1 MDNHSRNVVFI
12 MMLKRI
18 LNTKL
23 LRLLMIA
30 LALSALAWTAVAFAG
45 DEEAAQIYLRGLNL
59 FYDAKHQG
67 ACVAFQLLIDKY
79 PGRPET
85 RDAIY
90 KIAESHYRRDEWEK
104 AGAFYRLYMER
115 FPLSANA
122 RDAEKRLAQC
132 ENWHGAQIRAAH
144 PLSLYPPLRHVAV
157 ISESL
162 PYGDMADLRRGFS
175 ALAGENFNTII
186 IWGTRPVQASIHR
199 PVRSATTQ
207 QGAYFKTNQI
217 PVIDADLVEN
227 ASRVAHGFGMRLLVM
242 IPVRDGPWMLDAQQ
256 LMDRKWSHASNEYN
270 ESTLLDPFNPE
281 AMQVIEALAADLAA
295 TSIDGIILTG
305 RLDLRPEEGMSA
317 KALEAYSIVMGSEAK
332 PEKFFQKD
340 EKGEMRFSEPFAQYA
355 LFKTRHMNGL
365 VKKIK
370 EKIKAANPAMQ
381 VFAELD
387 PLALIDPAQALS
399 RRSQDAK
406 ALFETGVDGIFVRY
420 DWRRDDPAFGQSVTM
435 RLDALARMSKEA
447 AAINSDGRRWIFALP
462 TEEAVGR
469 RFLPQWEITKA
480 LANLR
485 GGNAVGFAL
494 FPLSKTFPY
503 DRYLMPKTGSAPSTG
518 SVIAH

>member
-1 MDNHSRNVVFI
+1 
-12 MMLKRI
+12 
-18 LNTKL
+18 
-23 LRLLMIA
+23 MIA
-30 LALSALAWTAVAFAG
+30 SALFILAWTAVAFAD

-90 KIAESHYRRDEWEK
+90 KIAESHYRRNEWEK

-122 RDAEKRLAQC
+122 RDAKKRLAQC
-132 ENWHGAQIRAAH
+132 ENWHGAKIHAAR
-144 PLSLYPPLRHVAV
+144 PLSLYPPLRHAAV
-157 ISESL
+157 ISESI
-162 PYGDMADLRRGFS
+162 PYSDVADLRRGFS
-175 ALAGENFNTII
+175 DLAGENFNTII
-186 IWGTRPVQASIHR
+186 IWGTRPMQASIHG

-207 QGAYFKTNQI
+207 QGAYFKTHQI
-217 PVIDADLVEN
+217 PVIDADLVEK
-227 ASRVAHGFGMRLLVM
+227 ASRVAHGFGMRLFVM
-242 IPVRDGPWMLDAQQ
+242 LPVRDCPWMLETQQ

-270 ESTLLDPFNPE
+270 ESTLLDPFNAE
-281 AMQVIEALAADLAA
+281 AVALIEALAADLAA

-317 KALEAYSIVMGSEAK
+317 KALEAYSIFMGTEAE

-370 EKIKAANPAMQ
+370 GEIKAVNPAMQ

-387 PLALIDPAQALS
+387 PLALIDPAQALAQ
-399 RRSQDAK
+399 RSQDGK
-406 ALFETGVDGIFVRY
+406 ALFETGVDGVFVRY
-420 DWRRDDPAFGQSVTM
+420 DWRRDDPAFGKSVTM

-462 TEEAVGR
+462 TEEAGSR

-485 GGNAVGFAL
+485 GKNAVGIAL
-494 FPLSKTFPY
+494 FPLSNSFPY
-503 DRYLMPKTGSAPSTG
+503 NKYLISGTGTNSSTGSA
-518 SVIAH
+518 IAH